1 MKQPLTVSTEQV
13 KQFRRIMHHTNN
25 RSVQRV
31 NARLLLK

>member
-13 KQFRRIMHHTNN
+13 KKLRHIMHHPNN
-25 RSVQRV
+25 RPVQRV

>member
-13 KQFRRIMHHTNN
+13 KQFRHIMHHPNN
-25 RSVQRV
+25 RPVQRV